1 MYINYGDK
9 NFFDFGILIDTEHSD
24 TVFPMLLCM
33 PYSDE
38 EDLFQFGDVEV
49 DINDLWI
56 DEKAVSDFCGSDKKI
71 DPVGFAIGCIN
82 YYSWD
87 NFGAM
92 NYGYDWQ
99 RMDKN
104 AIKEILK
111 HRLIA
116 SDALDVCW

>member
-49 DINDLWI
+49 DIDDLWI
-56 DEKAVSDFCGSDKKI
+56 DEKAVSDFCGSDKEI
-71 DPVGFAIGCIN
+71 DPVGFAIGCTN